1 MKTPAI
7 WIIKGANSAI
17 FIFIYCA
24 LISEYSRGQKRCHR
38 LYKLGKK
45 TCGHKKTKPQ
55 NETLADFA
63 QKKIN
68 GCSGRDRTYDQVINS
83 HLLYRWATEQSL
95 MRSVILCWRPLV
107 NTFLKKIPD
116 KQPISSSATVRAWAA
131 KYFWEIANFRAF
143 ISGKDSIGN
152 FLRQRAKACRRAE
165 SPGEKIKK
173 KSWMLSPK
181 C

>member
-83 HLLYRWATEQSL
+83 HLLYRWATEQSSL
-95 MRSVILCWRPLV
+95 MVSVIPLIPPVV
-107 NTFLKKIPD
+107 NTNFSFFYCHFFGVAAPSSPRVFFKVLGRFFILVRKKTWFIAFAIYCFQVWKNIYLLPLR
-116 KQPISSSATVRAWAA
+116 SS
-131 KYFWEIANFRAF
+131 FRWTALP
-143 ISGKDSIGN
+143 S
-152 FLRQRAKACRRAE
+152 
-165 SPGEKIKK
+165 
-173 KSWMLSPK
+173 M
-181 C
+181 